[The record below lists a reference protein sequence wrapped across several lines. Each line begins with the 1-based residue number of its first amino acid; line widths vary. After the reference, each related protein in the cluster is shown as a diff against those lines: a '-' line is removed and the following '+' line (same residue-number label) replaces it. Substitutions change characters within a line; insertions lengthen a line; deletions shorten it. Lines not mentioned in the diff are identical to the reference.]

1 MASKSSSATKK
12 RTKKLQTFKDDYTA
26 KWMCIISSKKSVNH
40 ARCTVCA
47 YDFAIGHGGANDVL
61 YGLITLSN
69 WKKALSTD
77 EHTCTGRKML
87 KISANAHARGNCT
100 CNFSIAQK
108 ITDFVSKLLILS
120 FIITGLCSGK
130 LASLCY
136 WLKSCHSDVCS
147 RISFIG
153 SHGEVIQMFEAWICM
168 GLDFPLKSVLSWTS
182 YYFHEAKW

>member
-69 WKKALSTD
+69 
-77 EHTCTGRKML
+77 
-87 KISANAHARGNCT
+87 
-100 CNFSIAQK
+100 
-108 ITDFVSKLLILS
+108 
-120 FIITGLCSGK
+120 
-130 LASLCY
+130 
-136 WLKSCHSDVCS
+136 
-147 RISFIG
+147 
-153 SHGEVIQMFEAWICM
+153 
-168 GLDFPLKSVLSWTS
+168 
-182 YYFHEAKW
+182 

>member
-26 KWMCIISSKKSVNH
+26 KWKCIISSKKSVNH

-47 YDFAIGHGGANDVL
+47 YDFATGHGGANDVL

-77 EHTCTGRKML
+77 EHTCTGRKIL
-87 KISANAHARGNCT
+87 KISANAHARENCT

-120 FIITGLCSGK
+120 FIMPPPRRAPEALCFRVVRPSVRPYENLVNTKSQEPLGGFSSY
-130 LASLCY
+130 LAQGCTMM
-136 WLKSCHSDVCS
+136 S
-147 RISFIG
+147 R
-153 SHGEVIQMFEAWICM
+153 
-168 GLDFPLKSVLSWTS
+168 WTD
-182 YYFHEAKW
+182 

>member
-130 LASLCY
+130 LASLY
-136 WLKSCHSDVCS
+136 VVWIDLLRW
-147 RISFIG
+147 RIKIVHG
-153 SHGEVIQMFEAWICM
+153 SSQGGPN
-168 GLDFPLKSVLSWTS
+168 GLLSGVTGWGGGPM
-182 YYFHEAKW
+182 